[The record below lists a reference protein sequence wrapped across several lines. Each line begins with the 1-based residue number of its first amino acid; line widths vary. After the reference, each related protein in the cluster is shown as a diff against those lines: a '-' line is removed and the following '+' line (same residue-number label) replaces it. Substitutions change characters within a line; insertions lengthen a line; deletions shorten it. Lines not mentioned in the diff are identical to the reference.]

1 MAAVKNGRE
10 YLAHITGT
18 LRHRITQLDDSIEAG
33 QKEIEG
39 MHEYYWENYTEMDQY
54 GYENFDN
61 QQALLHE
68 INASNEK
75 IELRRRFRKM
85 MDSPFFGRVDFCY
98 EGDDEPEIFY
108 IGIAN
113 LAEENGGLPLIYDWR
128 APVSGLFYDFD
139 KGPASYQAP
148 LGEIH
153 GDIAAKWQ
161 YKIRGGKMIY
171 EFESDVKIDDE
182 ILKAELGSNG
192 DVQLKNIIRPIQK
205 EQNAIIRNTSDRIM
219 VIQGAAGSG
228 KTSIALHRIA
238 YLLYH
243 DRKNLKSSSVLVLS
257 PNGVF
262 SDYISH
268 ILPELGEENIREMSF
283 DLFAYKRLKNTVSD
297 CEDRYDLIERQI
309 AGLCDEEL
317 LKEKQSRDFLDRME
331 GYLAELEDSL
341 MNFRDIE
348 HRGVVKKEQE
358 IIELFYFKFMDIPL
372 LSRMDAVAEYFIDE
386 VETLKGFDLPE
397 EERDAVKSRFYR
409 MYETR
414 DLYVLYNR
422 FLRQEGFP
430 ALPQVQYEKRK
441 LRYEDV
447 YPVLYLKYRL
457 ETQQEDSGVRHLI
470 VDEMQDYSMIQYLII
485 QRLFKCKMTI
495 LGDREQTMDGNQ
507 QDVLTF
513 LPKIFGKDI
522 RRIVMNKSY
531 RNTIEIASYANKLA
545 GITEVEL
552 FERHG
557 KPVEEKEFTGL
568 TEALERVVKELRL
581 EKQTVAEADK
591 DMPEN
596 AASETDGTET
606 GEELSYETA
615 AVITRTAD
623 EAREA
628 YYILQKKLE
637 AEGFD
642 TKERLSLLHRD
653 STNFKKGLTVTTFY
667 MAKGLEF
674 DQVFSVFPGT
684 DRSPIVQRARY
695 IAATRALHELYM
707 YEITE

>member
-10 YLAHITGT
+10 YLAHVTGT

-192 DVQLKNIIRPIQK
+192 DVQLKNIIRTIQK

-309 AGLCDEEL
+309 AGSCDEKL

-331 GYLAELEDSL
+331 GYLVELEDSL
-341 MNFRDIE
+341 MNFRDVE

-470 VDEMQDYSMIQYLII
+470 VDEMQDYSRIQYLII
-485 QRLFKCKMTI
+485 QKLFKCKMTI
-495 LGDREQTMDGNQ
+495 LGDREQTMDGDQ

>member
-1 MAAVKNGRE
+1 MAAENGRE
-10 YLAHITGT
+10 YLLHVTET
-18 LRHRITQLDDSIEAG
+18 LKHRITQLDDSIEAG

-128 APVSGLFYDFD
+128 VPVSGLFYDFD

-148 LGEIH
+148 LGDIH

-192 DVQLKNIIRPIQK
+192 DVQLKNIIRTIQK

-309 AGLCDEEL
+309 SGLCDEEL

-495 LGDREQTMDGNQ
+495 LGDREQTMDGDQ

-581 EKQTVAEADK
+581 EKQTVAEADE

>member
-10 YLAHITGT
+10 YLAHVTGT

-192 DVQLKNIIRPIQK
+192 DVQLKNIIRTIQK

-309 AGLCDEEL
+309 SGLCDEEL

-358 IIELFYFKFMDIPL
+358 IIELFYKKFMDIPL

-495 LGDREQTMDGNQ
+495 LGDREQTMDGDQ

-581 EKQTVAEADK
+581 EKQTVAEADE